1 MTLRHDPRRVVMGL
15 VVDHEL
21 EMTEIRIRQ
30 LHHLVDVFVI
40 LEASITAGWIFLT
53 NFYLTTVPNWSKLVA
68 TKWSKYSG
76 TISMASFLG
85 SGENR
90 ANYVE

>member
-40 LEASITAGWIFLT
+40 LEASLTAGWIFLT
-53 NFYLTTVPNWSKLVA
+53 NCYSIPNWSKLVA

-76 TISMASFLG
+76 TISMAFIF
-85 SGENR
+85 GEW
-90 ANYVE
+90 